1 MATTRNPR
9 PSARYRKHRRDAAI
23 RRRRIVLLLVLG
35 ASLTI
40 AGVAIAWPK
49 QPSAPVPGEPVAESA
64 AIAEGDGDAVPA
76 ATDGAETE
84 AAEAAAGGGDDA
96 GAPPEAPTE
105 ILPDWEPSARAQ
117 AAIDTAQANG
127 RPPQFVVVSFDGAAD
142 YRMYDRWLGVAEETG
157 ARFTFFVSGI
167 YMLLP
172 EHATT
177 YQPPGGFE
185 PGFSNLGGYAEL
197 AGPKSAAENL
207 RDNVADFNR
216 ARALGH
222 EIGSHYVS
230 HICEQ
235 ADAWTKDDWISEES
249 QWETLMLDPTGTNE
263 LKRPLEPI
271 YTREDFHG
279 GRTPCLAG
287 DKEAVYAAMAEMGR
301 EYDASQPGIFAVWP
315 ARQQGLWSFPLP
327 TIDRVGSQYPV
338 MAMDYNFYVNHGQA
352 ETQAQADEFEEL
364 TYKSYMNAINKLHA
378 GNRAPFITGS
388 HFANWNKGAYM
399 DALERTVRDQCGRPE
414 VACVNMITLA
424 RWLDEQDPADLE
436 RWGMGDFPGGPNEG
450 ASAGAATEP
459 QAG

>member
-1 MATTRNPR
+1 MATTRNTR
-9 PSARYRKHRRDAAI
+9 PGARYRKHRRDAAV
-23 RRRRIVLLLVLG
+23 RRRRIVLLLVL
-35 ASLTI
+35 ASALAI

-49 QPSAPVPGEPVAESA
+49 EPSATA
-64 AIAEGDGDAVPA
+64 ADSG
-76 ATDGAETE
+76 
-84 AAEAAAGGGDDA
+84 AEAAAIAAADADVEPAAETDAGAGEAAGAAAAGGDDDA
-96 GAPPEAPTE
+96 GAPPEAPAE
-105 ILPDWEPSARAQ
+105 ILPDWQPSARAQ
-117 AAIDTAQANG
+117 SAIDTALANG

-142 YRMYDRWLGVAEETG
+142 YRMYERWLGVAEETG
-157 ARFTFFVSGI
+157 ARFTFFISGI

-172 EHATT
+172 EHATK
-177 YQPPGGFE
+177 YQPPGGFDA
-185 PGFSNLGGYAEL
+185 GFSNLGGYAEL
-197 AGPKSAAENL
+197 AGPESAAENL

-249 QWETLMLDPTGTNE
+249 QWERLMLDPTGVNE
-263 LKRPLEPI
+263 LRQPLSPI

-287 DKEAVYAAMAEMGR
+287 DKQAVYAAMAEMGR
-301 EYDASQPGIFAVWP
+301 EYDASQPGIFTVWP
-315 ARQQGLWSFPLP
+315 DKQQGLWNFPLP
-327 TIDRVGSQYPV
+327 TIDRVGSEYPV

-378 GNRAPFITGS
+378 GNRAPFIAGS

-414 VACVNMITLA
+414 VACVTMITLA
-424 RWLDEQDPADLE
+424 RWLDEQDPADLA
-436 RWGMGDFPGGPNEG
+436 RWGMGDFAGGPNEG
-450 ASAGAATEP
+450 ASAGAAST

>member
-1 MATTRNPR
+1 MATTRNTR
-9 PSARYRKHRRDAAI
+9 PSARYRKHRRDAAV

-35 ASLTI
+35 ASLVI
-40 AGVAIAWPK
+40 AGVAVAWPK
-49 QPSAPVPGEPVAESA
+49 DPSASAPSEAQAVAADA
-64 AIAEGDGDAVPA
+64 ASDAP
-76 ATDGAETE
+76 TG
-84 AAEAAAGGGDDA
+84 GGGDPAAAEGAA
-96 GAPPEAPTE
+96 GDGGGAAVEPPQE
-105 ILPDWEPSARAQ
+105 ILPDWQPSAQAQ
-117 AAIDTAQANG
+117 AAIDTALANG

-142 YRMYDRWLGVAEETG
+142 YRMYDRWLKVADETG

-172 EHATT
+172 EHATK
-177 YQPPGGFE
+177 YQPPGGFDA
-185 PGFSNLGGYAEL
+185 GFSNLGGYAEL
-197 AGPKSAAENL
+197 AGPKSAGENL
-207 RDNVADFNR
+207 RDNVADFNE

-235 ADAWTKDDWISEES
+235 ADAWTAQDWISEES
-249 QWETLMLDPTGTNE
+249 QWEELMLDPAGVNE
-263 LKRPLEPI
+263 LAKPLTPI
-271 YTREDFHG
+271 YTKDDFHG

-287 DKEAVYAAMAEMGR
+287 DKQALYAAMGEMGR
-301 EYDASQPGIFAVWP
+301 EYDASQPGILGVWP
-315 ARQQGLWSFPLP
+315 AKQQGLWNFPLP
-327 TIDRVGSQYPV
+327 TIDRVGSEYPV

-399 DALERTVRDQCGRPE
+399 DALERTIRDQCGRPE

-436 RWGMGDFPGGPNEG
+436 RWGMGDFAGGPGE
-450 ASAGAATEP
+450 SAPADSAETAAA
-459 QAG
+459 AG